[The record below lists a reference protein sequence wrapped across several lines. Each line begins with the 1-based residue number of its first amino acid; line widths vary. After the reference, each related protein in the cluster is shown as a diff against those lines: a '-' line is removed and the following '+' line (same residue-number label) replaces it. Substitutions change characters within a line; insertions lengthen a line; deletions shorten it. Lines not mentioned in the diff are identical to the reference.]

1 MAVRYP
7 ERLARDLVLD
17 EVFDLALYERVLI
30 FAPDRMQDMLR
41 ELTAIE
47 RKHIAFW
54 KAFFKIDEEELGVW
68 RKIKLSLFVGVCRLF
83 GESGI
88 HLILE
93 AIEVYGIRKYL
104 NVWEVYKD
112 EELGS
117 AVRSILEDEFEH
129 EDTLVSTAIEKK
141 INPETIRN
149 IFLGFNDGLVEILG
163 AVSGFFAAFAATS
176 SVLMAS
182 MSVAVAGAISMAAGV
197 FVSSGSEAEVR
208 RTEQEKSKFLGKSST
223 GSYAVYPGF
232 SAIVVGTSY
241 FIGAMVPVLP
251 VLLGSQSLVASI
263 VASSV
268 IIIFVSFILAFLS
281 GMDVKRRVL
290 INLGIIAFAVI
301 VTYAIGIGARAIWGV
316 EI

>member
-1 MAVRYP
+1 
-7 ERLARDLVLD
+7 
-17 EVFDLALYERVLI
+17 
-30 FAPDRMQDMLR
+30 MLR